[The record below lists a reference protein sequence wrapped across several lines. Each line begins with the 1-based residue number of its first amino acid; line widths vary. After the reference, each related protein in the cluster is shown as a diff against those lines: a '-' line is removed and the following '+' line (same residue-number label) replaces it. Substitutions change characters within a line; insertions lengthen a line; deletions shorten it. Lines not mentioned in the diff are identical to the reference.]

1 MLLPFS
7 LWGKGWGLGSVT
19 LPEKSLRLTSWGL
32 TSWGL
37 ASWDLYP
44 GVCILGINPQ
54 VGPRL
59 SPGCLHLEHE

>member
-37 ASWDLYP
+37 ASWGLYP
-44 GVCILGINPQ
+44 GD
-54 VGPRL
+54 
-59 SPGCLHLEHE
+59 